1 MQRQIVS
8 PDGKSRWNGHSW
20 EPIQQ
25 PYVGGGEFESIRF
38 DSLPKNEPYFE
49 YPEIVQSKSDLT
61 IGKILFWSAI
71 SIVAISVLMVVSGVL
86 YVWASSLTVQGGS
99 VTVTKFEVTSPTFFG
114 DATGCSEATILEY
127 GEYYACDVKL
137 NRDADIEIELELKM
151 GENKVDIYTMT
162 EINFEK
168 FKNGDEFLYIEE
180 LSATNVNSIKLDD
193 RLVES
198 TYVFVVYNS
207 GG

>member
-1 MQRQIVS
+1 MQRQVIS

-20 EPIQQ
+20 ESIQQ
-25 PYVGGGEFESIRF
+25 TYVGGEEFESIQF
-38 DSLPKNEPYFE
+38 DSRPAKEQYFE
-49 YPEIVQSKSDLT
+49 YPKIARLESNLT

-71 SIVAISVLMVVSGVL
+71 SIVTISVLIVASGIL
-86 YVWASSLTVQGGS
+86 YVWASSLTEQGDS

-137 NRDADIEIELELKM
+137 NRDADIEIELELKV
-151 GENKVDIYTMT
+151 GGDKVDLYTMT

-168 FKNGDEFLYIEE
+168 FKSGDEFLYIEE